1 MFKYLV
7 IFFVI
12 VLGLI
17 YIGNQIDLR
26 NQKISKKEYDRRIRF
41 FIVLI
46 FIVIGILV
54 WIKRR

>member
-12 VLGLI
+12 VLSLI
-17 YIGNQIDLR
+17 YIGIRIDLGNR
-26 NQKISKKEYDRRIRF
+26 NISKKEYDRRIKLF
-41 FIVLI
+41 LVLI
-46 FIVIGILV
+46 LIAIGILV

>member
-1 MFKYLV
+1 MFKFLV
-7 IFFVI
+7 IFFIV

-17 YIGNQIDLR
+17 YIGNYIDLK
-26 NQKISKKEYDRRIRF
+26 NHKINKKEYNRRIRF

-46 FIVIGILV
+46 FIAIGILV

>member
-7 IFFVI
+7 IFFIV

-17 YIGNQIDLR
+17 YIGNQIDFK
-26 NQKISKKEYDRRIRF
+26 NQKISKKEYDRRIRL
-41 FIVLI
+41 FIALI

>member
-12 VLGLI
+12 VLSLI
-17 YIGNQIDLR
+17 YIGNRIDLG
-26 NQKISKKEYDRRIRF
+26 NQNISKKEYDRRTKLF
-41 FIVLI
+41 LVLI
-46 FIVIGILV
+46 LISIGILV

>member
-7 IFFVI
+7 IFFVF

-17 YIGNQIDLR
+17 YIGNYIDLK

-46 FIVIGILV
+46 FMVLGILV

>member
-7 IFFVI
+7 IFFVL

-17 YIGNQIDLR
+17 YIGNYIDLK

-41 FIVLI
+41 FIILI
-46 FIVIGILV
+46 FIILGILV

>member
-7 IFFVI
+7 IFFIV

-17 YIGNQIDLR
+17 YIGNQIDLK
-26 NQKISKKEYDRRIRF
+26 NQKISKKEYDRRIRL
-41 FIVLI
+41 FIALI